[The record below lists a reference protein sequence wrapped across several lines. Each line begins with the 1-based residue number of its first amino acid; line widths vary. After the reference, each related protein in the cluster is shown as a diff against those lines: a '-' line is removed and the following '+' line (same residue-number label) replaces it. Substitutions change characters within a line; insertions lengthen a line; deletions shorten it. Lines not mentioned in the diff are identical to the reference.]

1 MDRLSRLKPYLLNYK
16 WSILFGLTFVVVANT
31 VALAVPWVVKY
42 AIDAL
47 ESRLPASKLAQYAW
61 IIIGLTVLQGVF
73 RFAMRKVLIGTSRRI
88 EYDLRNDFFT
98 HIQKLSI
105 SFYNR
110 TSTGDLMA
118 RATNDLNSVRDLVG
132 PALMHS
138 FSTFIAIAVSLYW
151 MLRIDPFLTLLSL
164 SVLPVLAILV
174 NRLGRALH
182 RAYRDVQD
190 QYAVMSSMVQEN
202 LGGVRVVKAYGQ
214 EAAEVKHF
222 EDLNVE
228 YVRRNMVSARLSA
241 AFRPL
246 LRVVVALALAV
257 VLWFGGNRVMTGAMS
272 MGEFVAFMGYLAAL
286 TWPMIG
292 VGWVLN
298 LFQRGTASLARL
310 DAVFEQGPE
319 IADGPHTRKP
329 EGVGGD
335 IAFENVSFSYNG
347 HKVLDGL
354 SLTIPEGRT
363 IAIVGRTGAGKSTLV
378 NLIPRFFDPKEGTVS
393 IGGVDLRTI
402 PLAEL
407 RSSIGYVPQEVFL
420 FSDTIENNIAFGL
433 PEADEV
439 RVERAARLS
448 HLRDDILGFPKGYKT
463 LLGERG
469 VNLSGGQRQRAA
481 ISRALILDPKILIL
495 DDSLSSVDSDTES
508 EILNH
513 LTELREG
520 KTVVIVSHRISS
532 VINADEILVMDDG
545 RIVERGTHDE
555 LIAAGGIYAEMYR
568 KQLITAELE
577 SL

>member
-16 WSILFGLTFVVVANT
+16 WSILFGLIFVVVANT

-47 ESRLPASKLAQYAW
+47 ESRLPSSKLAQYAW

-138 FSTFIAIAVSLYW
+138 FSTFVAIAVSLYW

-174 NRLGRALH
+174 NRMGRALH

-310 DAVFEQGPE
+310 DAVFEQSPE
-319 IADGPHTRKP
+319 IADGPRALKT
-329 EGVGGD
+329 EDVGGD
-335 IAFENVSFSYNG
+335 IAFDNVSFSYNG

-402 PLAEL
+402 RLAEL

-481 ISRALILDPKILIL
+481 ISRAIILDPKILIL

-532 VINADEILVMDDG
+532 VINADDILVMDDG